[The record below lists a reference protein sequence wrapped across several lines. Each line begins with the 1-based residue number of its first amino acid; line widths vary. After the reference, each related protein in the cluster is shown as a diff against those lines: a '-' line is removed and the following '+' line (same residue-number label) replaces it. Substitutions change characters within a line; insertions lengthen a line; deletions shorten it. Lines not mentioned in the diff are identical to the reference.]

1 MDSLLYPPSIAR
13 GEADNGTQVAPPE
26 QCARPGHAGHRAPQ
40 EDKKQRPQG
49 QDNTR
54 CHCGWLLMAGLF
66 TARLRI
72 AVLGPT
78 CEVKVEVC
86 GWEGKQQHLIYQRPE
101 QVSTQTQAPHL
112 PRRPHPA
119 AAGAHLCSRAC
130 QEMW

>member
-1 MDSLLYPPSIAR
+1 MYSLLYPPSIAR
-13 GEADNGTQVAPPE
+13 GAADNATQVAPPE

-49 QDNTR
+49 QDNTH

-66 TARLRI
+66 TSRLRI

-112 PRRPHPA
+112 PRRPRPA

-130 QEMW
+130 REMW